1 MNLQY
6 GIIKKLSLL
15 TSQPLR
21 KAYMAHREDKESS
34 LSGQLLIAMP
44 SMQDP
49 RFEHSVIFIC
59 AHSADGAMGLIVNKP
74 FDSITFPGLLEQ
86 LGVSEYGGI
95 KRIDV
100 QLGGPVEASRGFVL
114 HSQDYIRDES
124 LVVDGD
130 MALTATLDILRA
142 IADDC
147 GPRHCLLALGYAGW
161 GPGQLD
167 MEILNNGWLNVE
179 ADEDLVF
186 GEDLDAK
193 WAQAMNKLGIDPRML
208 SDNAGHA

>member
-1 MNLQY
+1 MAY
-6 GIIKKLSLL
+6 SEGI
-15 TSQPLR
+15 
-21 KAYMAHREDKESS
+21 ESS
-34 LSGQLLIAMP
+34 LSGQLLISMP

-49 RFEHSVIFIC
+49 RFEHSVIFVC

-74 FDSITFPGLLEQ
+74 FDAITFPGLLEQ
-86 LGVSEYGGI
+86 LGVSECGGT

-114 HSQDYIRDES
+114 HSQDYIRDAS
-124 LVVDGD
+124 LVVDEN

-142 IADDC
+142 IANDC
-147 GPRHCLLALGYAGW
+147 GPRYCLLALGYAGW

-167 MEILNNGWLNVE
+167 TEILNNGWLNVE

-193 WAQAMNKLGIDPRML
+193 WSQAMSKIGVDPHML
-208 SDNAGHA
+208 SDNAGHT